1 MMRTYHTLLVIDVQN
16 DFCPGGALPV
26 PDGDE
31 VIPVLNEYVR
41 HFGELGHQLYF
52 SRDWHPPRTTHFRE
66 WGGAWP
72 PHCVQETPG
81 AEFHPSLAVPSAA
94 TIVSKG
100 MDPAQDSYSAF
111 QGIDGEGRPLT
122 DSLRARG
129 VRSVYVGGLATD
141 YCVKCSVTDALRNGF
156 EAVLLA
162 DAVRGIDVT
171 PGDVARALEEMR
183 DQGARIATIE
193 EVVAELR
200 P

>member
-1 MMRTYHTLLVIDVQN
+1 MRTQHTLLVVDVQN

-26 PDGDE
+26 PGGDE
-31 VIPVLNEYVR
+31 VVPVLNEYVR
-41 HFGELGHQLYF
+41 QFHELGQHVYL
-52 SRDWHPPRTTHFRE
+52 SRDWHPSRTTHFRE

-81 AEFHPSLAVPSAA
+81 AEFHPSLAVPAGA
-94 TIVSKG
+94 VIISKG
-100 MDPAQDSYSAF
+100 MDPNQDSYSAF
-111 QGIDGEGRPLT
+111 QGLDDEGEPLA

-129 VRSVYVGGLATD
+129 VRSLYVGGLATD

-162 DAVRGIDVT
+162 DAVRGIDVS
-171 PGDVARALEEMR
+171 PGDVARALEAMR
-183 DQGARIATIE
+183 DEGARVATIE
-193 EVVAELR
+193 QVVAELT